1 MSHKL
6 ASRLDVVVPSATL
19 AINAKAQAMRAQ
31 GIDVI
36 SFGAGE
42 PDFDTPQNIRDA
54 AKRAIDGGKTRYTAV
69 SGIAELRTKIAE
81 QSTQER
87 GVEVKAANVVVSVGA

>member
-1 MSHKL
+1 MPNKL

-19 AINAKAQAMRAQ
+19 AINAKAQSMRAQ

-42 PDFDTPQNIRDA
+42 PDFDTPANVREA
-54 AKRAIDGGKTRYTAV
+54 AKKAIDAVRAVQWGFIILETAWCV
-69 SGIAELRTKIAE
+69 FTLPGLI
-81 QSTQER
+81 
-87 GVEVKAANVVVSVGA
+87 KAFKQPQTT

>member
-1 MSHKL
+1 MPNKL

-42 PDFDTPQNIRDA
+42 PDFDTPEYIRDA
-54 AKRAIDGGKTRYTAV
+54 AHKAIDSGKTPLHRGRRHPRAAQ
-69 SGIAELRTKIAE
+69 GDRARP
-81 QSTQER
+81 STHER
-87 GVEVKAANVVVSVGA
+87 GVEREAPRTSW